1 MDLFDVRR
9 RTETMICLAMTE
21 YEFTY
26 VKPSILATTSLL
38 ILLQNYSEL
47 KNMSVVESGKD
58 YSEVQESVLD
68 ICNVEKVTWSIMNFF
83 LKTFL
88 TYFCTSF

>member
-1 MDLFDVRR
+1 
-9 RTETMICLAMTE
+9 MICLAMTE

-47 KNMSVVESGKD
+47 KSMSVVESGKD

-68 ICNVEKVTWSIMNFF
+68 ICNVEKVTLLKIKIFRNLLDLLLHFF
-83 LKTFL
+83 LG
-88 TYFCTSF
+88 